1 MCSLGPSLL
10 WVSVTAEFIIFILM
24 VAVANKREIVLCV
37 INQSGCNK
45 PGETVA
51 SGSRGLGASFNL
63 LSPGPLKTSATQ
75 YKNDKILNS
84 LYVSKLD
91 FKRFFHV
98 S

>member
-1 MCSLGPSLL
+1 MKCHSVSWESVKRHTVKLDSVNCLITQEL
-10 WVSVTAEFIIFILM
+10 WGDV
-24 VAVANKREIVLCV
+24 
-37 INQSGCNK
+37 
-45 PGETVA
+45 
-51 SGSRGLGASFNL
+51 NL